1 MTKEKAK
8 EIVKNLEQTLSRMSK
23 TDGVRSDNPMF
34 RLPRPKR
41 SDLLR
46 KKKELI
52 DKYKL

>member
-23 TDGVRSDNPMF
+23 TDGIRPDNPMF
-34 RLPRPKR
+34 KLPRPKR

-46 KKKELI
+46 KKNELI
-52 DKYKL
+52 NQYKL